1 MAADIAQCPLSGE
14 EAAPPA
20 GIHWSQ
26 AHLSSVLLLSPS
38 VPLMEG
44 EAPSMCAYIYSYIA
58 AGLIQIVSHE
68 FSLFGSLKQ
77 L

>member
-14 EAAPPA
+14 EVPPPA

-38 VPLMEG
+38 VPPDGG
-44 EAPSMCAYIYSYIA
+44 EAPSICVYIYSYIA
-58 AGLIQIVSHE
+58 AGLVQIVCHE
-68 FSLFGSLKQ
+68 SVCLAV
-77 L
+77 